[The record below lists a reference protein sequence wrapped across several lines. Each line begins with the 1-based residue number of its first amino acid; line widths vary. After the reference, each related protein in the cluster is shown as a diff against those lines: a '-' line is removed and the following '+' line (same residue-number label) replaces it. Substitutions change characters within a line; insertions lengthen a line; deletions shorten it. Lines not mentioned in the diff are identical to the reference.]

1 MRKLKFII
9 ILVGL
14 TFSVNVVTAQNAT
27 NGIPN
32 VAVFSPLFLD
42 SAFGSNGYKYGKLI
56 PSFAIQGV
64 EYYYGA
70 EAAIDSLKKEG
81 NPINFFI
88 YDSKSKVKTISNL
101 IQSGALNKMNI
112 IIGSVIGPE
121 TKLLADFAF
130 KNKIAFISATYPND
144 AFVTNNPYFLIVNS
158 TLRTHCKAL
167 HERLQKK
174 SNNQKVVFFYK
185 EGKQEER
192 IKGYFEEFE
201 KNSSAGSLAIDY
213 VKMDSSASFVKAI
226 DTGVFTSYI
235 VGSTDIGF
243 AKKIADAIVEQK
255 QQENAIMYGLPTWE
269 SAGAL
274 NNKDYAGIPFYFSTP
289 MVTPITRVAGQLSWR
304 FKDKYGT
311 SAGDNMYRGYET
323 VFHFTKLYLKHKSDL
338 LSNLADKS
346 FSTMTTYDIQPV
358 MLNANN
364 MTLDYYENK
373 RVIMMRRLNGEST
386 QVMD

>member
-9 ILVGL
+9 AFIIL
-14 TFSVNVVTAQNAT
+14 TTSVKVAAQNVPNVT
-27 NGIPN
+27 PN

-42 SAFGSNGYKYGKLI
+42 SAFGPSGYKFGKLV

-70 EAAIDSLKKEG
+70 SAAIDSLKKEG
-81 NPINFFI
+81 NPINFFV
-88 YDSKSKVKTISNL
+88 YDSKSKTKTISSL
-101 IQSGALNKMNI
+101 VQSGVLNKMNI
-112 IIGSVIGPE
+112 IIGSVNGPE
-121 TKLLADFAF
+121 TKVLADFAF

-158 TLRTHCKAL
+158 TLKTHCKAI

-174 SNNQKVVFFYK
+174 SNNQKVLFFYK
-185 EGKQEER
+185 DGKQEER

-201 KNSSAGSLAIDY
+201 NNSSAGSLAIDY
-213 VKMDSSASFVKAI
+213 VKVTTDDSLMMAI
-226 DTGVFTSYI
+226 DTTVFTSYI
-235 VGSTDIGF
+235 VGSTDIAF
-243 AKKIADAIVEQK
+243 AKKIADAIVQKK
-255 QQENAIMYGLPTWE
+255 QQDNAILYGLPTWE
-269 SAGAL
+269 TASTF
-274 NNKDYAGIPFYFSTP
+274 NQKDYAGIPFYFSTP

-304 FKDKYGT
+304 FKNKYGT
-311 SAGDNMYRGYET
+311 NAGDNMYRGYET
-323 VFHFTKLYLKHKSDL
+323 VFHFTKLFLKHKSDL

-373 RVIMMRRLNGEST
+373 KVILMRRLNGEST